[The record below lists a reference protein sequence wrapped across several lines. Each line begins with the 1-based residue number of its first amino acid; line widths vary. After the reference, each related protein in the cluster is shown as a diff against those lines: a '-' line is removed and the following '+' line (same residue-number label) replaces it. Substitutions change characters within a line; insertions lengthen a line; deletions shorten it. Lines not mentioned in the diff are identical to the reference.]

1 MIDRTRTAG
10 NLFFYEHP
18 DRCRYLGKSARDQSR
33 WLEENP
39 DKWVRI
45 EDVRQE
51 DAPGRAPVEAEKALG
66 AGPAEPSDQ
75 TSSNDVRQAGDAL
88 AGDFIPPAKGLSEEP
103 NTETTP
109 RVGRKRGQRRN
120 RQPENEKKP
129 SVAKA
134 GRMLSPERMRI
145 VLDSLRERPLLFEA
159 ARNAGIY
166 RRTLEYWRKRSAAS
180 DAGYDIEW
188 QGVIWRFHEHC
199 ETAMEEAEDTILAV
213 AWDIANGK
221 TVPEASRKQKGKM
234 LRLLLEWKRPDK
246 WGKYRKIDVPENTG
260 VLIVGG
266 NVTKKPEYN
275 TTASVRARRW
285 KALERKIRQAKS

>member
-10 NLFFYEHP
+10 NLFIYEHL

-66 AGPAEPSDQ
+66 AGPAEPSDP

-88 AGDFIPPAKGLSEEP
+88 AGGFIPPAKAMSEEP
-103 NTETTP
+103 NAETTP
-109 RVGRKRGQRRN
+109 RVGRKRGQRRG
-120 RQPENEKKP
+120 RQCENEKLP
-129 SVAKA
+129 SEVAKA

-145 VLDSLRERPLLFEA
+145 VLDSLRERPFLFEA

-166 RRTLEYWRKRSAAS
+166 RRTLEYWRKRSAAG

-213 AWDIANGK
+213 AWDIANGR
-221 TVPEASRKQKGKM
+221 TVPEASRKQKGKCS
-234 LRLLLEWKRPDK
+234 
-246 WGKYRKIDVPENTG
+246 GF
-260 VLIVGG
+260 
-266 NVTKKPEYN
+266 
-275 TTASVRARRW
+275 S
-285 KALERKIRQAKS
+285 